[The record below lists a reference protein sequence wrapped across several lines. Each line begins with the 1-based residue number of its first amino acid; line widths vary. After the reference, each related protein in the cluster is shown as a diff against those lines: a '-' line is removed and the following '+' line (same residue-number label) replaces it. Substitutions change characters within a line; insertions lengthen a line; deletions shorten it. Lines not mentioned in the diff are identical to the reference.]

1 MMKDEEPKWFE
12 KTVEYAFVRRFADF
26 LACPLDGSLETMGDT
41 IFSTGHT
48 FFLMEF
54 KVDAS
59 SASVASERNKY
70 ADAEASIEV
79 LRGYSSSRC
88 HWAVFGGLKDQRFYL
103 AMKNYVDFLANID
116 VSMYANARLLKMSG
130 AGKENFC
137 VYLETVIEEK
147 LKGKKE
153 GGGGIVESLSHMLV
167 VNDQGEV
174 ASAFDSA
181 LGLNLKM
188 KKQLLQA
195 QEQTQKQTRGH
206 SPGMGG
212 R

>member
-1 MMKDEEPKWFE
+1 MMNSDEPKWFE

-26 LACPLDGSLETMGDT
+26 LACPLDGRLETMGDT
-41 IFSTGHT
+41 IFSSGHT
-48 FFLMEF
+48 FFLVEF

-79 LRGYSSSRC
+79 LRRYSSSRC

-103 AMKNYVDFLANID
+103 AMKNYVDFLANLD
-116 VSMYANARLLKMSG
+116 ASMSVNAPFLKMTAAS
-130 AGKENFC
+130 KKHFC

-147 LKGKKE
+147 LKGKKG

-174 ASAFDSA
+174 ASAFDAA

-195 QEQTQKQTRGH
+195 QEQTQTRGH